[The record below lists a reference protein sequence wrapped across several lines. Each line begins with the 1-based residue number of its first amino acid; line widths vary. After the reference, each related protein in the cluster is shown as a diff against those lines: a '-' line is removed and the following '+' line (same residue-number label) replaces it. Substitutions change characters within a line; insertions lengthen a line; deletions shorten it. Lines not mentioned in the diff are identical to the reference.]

1 MINLLQFY
9 IQIYKKNYLFFN
21 FSLSSTYW
29 LNEKSAEA
37 DLQTFNLG
45 RVGSRFLKEM
55 KTEKWVIPYCSILHD
70 KYNVGILIKG
80 GLIVSKYWFY
90 FNVSFRKIY
99 FEAYSNG
106 LLITKS

>member
-9 IQIYKKNYLFFN
+9 IQIFKKNYLFFN

-29 LNEKSAEA
+29 LNEKGCLYIVEA

-55 KTEKWVIPYCSILHD
+55 KTEKWVILYI
-70 KYNVGILIKG
+70 I
-80 GLIVSKYWFY
+80 
-90 FNVSFRKIY
+90 
-99 FEAYSNG
+99 
-106 LLITKS
+106 